1 MGLGFMGSGFRV
13 MGFGF
18 RVYGFRVNDM
28 KGNRLRIPIIRQGSN
43 RRKGSGCP

>member
-1 MGLGFMGSGFRV
+1 MGLGFMGL
-13 MGFGF
+13 
-18 RVYGFRVNDM
+18 GFRVNDM